1 MNSKTLIAF
10 VLSLTVVSVA
20 PAAETPKGDFCVAP
34 AGNDAHPGTADRP
47 FATLAR
53 ARAAVRKLLVGGPRD
68 VTVLLRGG
76 RYELTDT
83 LVFTPE
89 DGAAEGRTVTHAA
102 WPGETPVVSG
112 GREINGWRKETGN
125 RWTAELPDVKARTW
139 FFRQL
144 FVDGERATRARW
156 PNYPD
161 LLRAQTV
168 SQDVKTITINTAPAG
183 NLAGQDA
190 EIVVFQSWSI
200 SRALVTASEGAKLTT
215 ASSVGWMGLD
225 YTTTSPGKPLFLE
238 HAREFLDQ
246 PGEWFLD
253 RKTGVITYVATPDQ
267 DLTKRRVIA
276 SRLERVLAV
285 EGTRKK
291 PVRGLCFVGIHF
303 EGAEFPL
310 PAFGYSEIQ
319 AGHFGPAMGEPTY
332 VQPAALECTYAESC
346 RFERCRVSQCGG
358 AGIAFGA
365 GCRKNTVRGCRI
377 EDLGGNGVMIG
388 WRGKGELQDQGHAAD
403 WKNATD
409 APQGNIVENNL
420 FQRCGAV
427 SQGCVG
433 VFVAFSGDT
442 RVAHNLIRDMPYTG
456 ISIGFRWDTTPTTQK
471 NCILELNHIHD
482 VMQMLADGGGI
493 YSLGFQPGTV
503 LRGNL
508 IYHVL
513 RRGFADGAPNNGLF
527 IEPCSKAF
535 LIEANTVFAT
545 SGEPVRSQEP
555 GRHTWK
561 DNALGYKAQAVSYP
575 KGKMGQAL
583 SCAGAGDRVEVPHAA
598 VLEPEQLTLS
608 AWVFLEKH
616 PSGEDPRRWL
626 VNKQRNEW
634 ERGHYALIISGKD
647 VGAYLNTSGG
657 PENCFEAFSTSTPLT
672 LNRWHHLAATY
683 DGRDLKVYV
692 DGAVVASKAVNRK
705 RLVGDRPLVIGQR
718 ADGLGNS
725 QFVGLLDEVRVYG
738 RALSEAELKAMAQDP
753 IKTPTDGVA
762 GSWAFDEKDAPKDDS
777 PAAKLAAQ
785 AGLQQP
791 YRTELLGAD
800 GKE

>member
-1 MNSKTLIAF
+1 VIFGTTKEKGMNSKTLIAF

-34 AGNDAHPGTADRP
+34 AGNDAHPGTAARS

-53 ARAAVRKLLVGGPRD
+53 ARDAVRKLLAGGPRD

-89 DGAAEGRTVTHAA
+89 DGAAEGRTVTYAA

-125 RWTAELPDVKARTW
+125 RWTAELPDVKAGTW

-168 SQDVKTITINTAPAG
+168 SEDVKTITINTAPPG
-183 NLAGQDA
+183 NLAGQDG
-190 EIVVFQSWSI
+190 EIVVFQNWSV
-200 SRALVTASEGAKLTT
+200 SRALVTASEGAKLAT
-215 ASSVGWMGLD
+215 ASSVGWIWMGGDD
-225 YTTTSPGKPLFLE
+225 YLRSLMATSPGKPLFLE

-267 DLTKRRVIA
+267 DLTRRRVTA

-285 EGTRKK
+285 AGAREKH
-291 PVRGLCFVGIHF
+291 VRGLCFVGIQF

-310 PAFGYSEIQ
+310 PVFGYSEIQ
-319 AGHFGPAMGEPTY
+319 AGHFGTSTKEPTH
-332 VQPAALECTYAESC
+332 VQPAALECLYAENC
-346 RFERCRVSQCGG
+346 RFERCRISQCAG

-388 WRGKGELQDQGHAAD
+388 WRGKGELQNQSLDAD
-403 WKNATD
+403 WKDATD
-409 APQGNIVENNL
+409 APQGNVVENNL

-427 SQGCVG
+427 SHGSVG

-456 ISIGFRWDTTPTTQK
+456 ISIGFRWNSTPTTQK
-471 NCILELNHIHD
+471 NCIVELNHIHD

-493 YSLGFQPGTV
+493 YLLGFQPGTV

-508 IYHVL
+508 IHEVH
-513 RRGFADGAPNNGLF
+513 RSRFAHGGAPNNGFF
-527 IEPCSKAF
+527 IDQGSKAF
-535 LIEANTVFAT
+535 LFEANTVFAT
-545 SGEPVRSQEP
+545 SGEPVRFNQ
-555 GRHTWK
+555 
-561 DNALGYKAQAVSYP
+561 
-575 KGKMGQAL
+575 
-583 SCAGAGDRVEVPHAA
+583 
-598 VLEPEQLTLS
+598 
-608 AWVFLEKH
+608 
-616 PSGEDPRRWL
+616 
-626 VNKQRNEW
+626 
-634 ERGHYALIISGKD
+634 
-647 VGAYLNTSGG
+647 
-657 PENCFEAFSTSTPLT
+657 
-672 LNRWHHLAATY
+672 
-683 DGRDLKVYV
+683 
-692 DGAVVASKAVNRK
+692 SKYTR
-705 RLVGDRPLVIGQR
+705 
-718 ADGLGNS
+718 S
-725 QFVGLLDEVRVYG
+725 
-738 RALSEAELKAMAQDP
+738 
-753 IKTPTDGVA
+753 
-762 GSWAFDEKDAPKDDS
+762 
-777 PAAKLAAQ
+777 
-785 AGLQQP
+785 
-791 YRTELLGAD
+791 
-800 GKE
+800 